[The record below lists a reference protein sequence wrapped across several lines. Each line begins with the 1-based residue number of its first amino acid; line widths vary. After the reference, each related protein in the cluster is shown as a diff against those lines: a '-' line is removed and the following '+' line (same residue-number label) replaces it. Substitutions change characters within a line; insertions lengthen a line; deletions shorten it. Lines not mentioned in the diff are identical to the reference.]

1 MEAEG
6 NGEPSDAEPDRM
18 DLELLAIGK
27 KAGLTFDEI
36 NMFRVRDLIK
46 FVQIYTGKDEETE
59 VRQANQSDFDSFWPG
74 QALWQSKHRIRL
86 YTTML

>member
-1 MEAEG
+1 VEAEG

-59 VRQANQSDFDSFWPG
+59 VRQANQSDFDSF
-74 QALWQSKHRIRL
+74 
-86 YTTML
+86 

>member
-1 MEAEG
+1 MEAES
-6 NGEPSDAEPDRM
+6 NGEPGDTEPDRM

-27 KAGLTFDEI
+27 KTGLTFDEI

-59 VRQANQSDFDSFWPG
+59 VRQATQADFDRW
-74 QALWQSKHRIRL
+74 
-86 YTTML
+86 

>member
-27 KAGLTFDEI
+27 KAGLTFNEI

-46 FVQIYTGKDEETE
+46 FVRIYTGDNNENTE
-59 VRQANQSDFDSFWPG
+59 RQATQSDFDSF
-74 QALWQSKHRIRL
+74 
-86 YTTML
+86 

>member
-1 MEAEG
+1 MEAES

-36 NMFRVRDLIK
+36 NMFRVRDLIE
-46 FVQIYTGKDEETE
+46 FVRIYTGDNNENTE
-59 VRQANQSDFDSFWPG
+59 RQATQSDFDSF
-74 QALWQSKHRIRL
+74 
-86 YTTML
+86 

>member
-1 MEAEG
+1 MEVEQ
-6 NGEPSDAEPDRM
+6 NGTPSDTEPDRM

-27 KAGLTFDEI
+27 KAGLTFEEI

-59 VRQANQSDFDSFWPG
+59 TVRQATQADFDRW
-74 QALWQSKHRIRL
+74 
-86 YTTML
+86 

>member
-27 KAGLTFDEI
+27 KAGLTFEEI
-36 NMFRVRDLIK
+36 NLFRVRDLLK
-46 FVQIYTGKDEETE
+46 FVRIYTGSNDDNTI
-59 VRQANQSDFDSFWPG
+59 RQATQADFDSF
-74 QALWQSKHRIRL
+74 
-86 YTTML
+86 